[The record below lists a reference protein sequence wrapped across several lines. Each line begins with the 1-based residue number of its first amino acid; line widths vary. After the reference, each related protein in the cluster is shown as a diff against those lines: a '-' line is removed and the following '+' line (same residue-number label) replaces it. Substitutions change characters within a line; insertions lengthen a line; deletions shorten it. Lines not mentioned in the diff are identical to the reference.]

1 MGWLLELLFGAI
13 REMCSQFIIDMM
25 DVASS
30 MFTEILSCDLNLFED
45 LFGVVGDLYK
55 NAVMPIGIMLL
66 LMILVWQLFKSMFGK
81 TGIAS
86 EDPLELIFRSA
97 VCLILIAYAKQVVN
111 YILDLAGTPY
121 QWVVGT
127 AITVDSFSAYVSA
140 SEAVVSALGIDSL
153 SISMLLLIM
162 QFVVAWNYFKM
173 LFILAERYV
182 LLGVFSY
189 TAPLAFATGGSK
201 STNGILA
208 SWVKMF
214 GGQVLIV
221 ILDAW
226 CVKMFLSAYGNLM
239 ASSYGFTKFFAATM
253 CLIGFCKITAKL
265 DSYMGSLG
273 VNLGRTGGGLGGL
286 GALMMVGRL
295 LRAGTGLGSPS
306 AAKTGTGDGAMNFG
320 TGKGIPLGTPG
331 SGKGA
336 AAAASGMTVPQGTGI
351 GGLNPEGAA
360 DANSKPLGQ
369 PGMEDMPFVDDS
381 SFGADSN
388 ETMYP
393 FGNPDDME
401 AFGPDGMMPA
411 DGMNEEAM
419 TDTGRLTAGQGQDF
433 GEMESGMLPSMD
445 MEGGEEILPFG
456 NPDQMALD
464 GTGEVPGMEDA
475 LNPVSGWQE
484 DGASENLPEMGTEFA
499 GMEEISAPGGTMD
512 TLHGASVTEDATGA
526 GIGSTSTEAIG
537 GYPSMEEGG
546 TVPPEGE
553 GADSVAYSQHSG
565 AVSEQIGS
573 IPGAGGQLEHPTAGT
588 INQESL
594 AGERAAGMAGN
605 YGSNAAM
612 GTNAHGEGSAY
623 GAEGSAGKYGR
634 AAADST
640 VMDAGMYPV
649 NRDGEQYIRYDAAQ
663 YEKPKTGEYQT
674 IHENGKT
681 FYELPEKALA
691 PAMLPE
697 VKATLEK
704 DGTLHL
710 EKTYQKSRLS
720 QKEIRTVP
728 EYHAGKKKG
737 QSGNQ
742 KQGQPQR
749 RERKKT
755 ARRRKNQDTG

>member
-25 DVASS
+25 DVASN

-153 SISMLLLIM
+153 SISLLLLIM

-286 GALMMVGRL
+286 GAVMMAGRL

-306 AAKTGTGDGAMNFG
+306 AAKTGTGDGTMNFG

-331 SGKGA
+331 SGIGA
-336 AAAASGMTVPQGTGI
+336 AAAANGMTAPQGTGI

-360 DANSKPLGQ
+360 AANSKSFGQ
-369 PGMEDMPFVDDS
+369 SGMEDMPFVDDS

-388 ETMYP
+388 KTMYP
-393 FGNPDDME
+393 FGNPDE
-401 AFGPDGMMPA
+401 EEYFAPDGMMPA

-419 TDTGRLTAGQGQDF
+419 ADSGNLAAGQGQYF
-433 GEMESGMLPSMD
+433 GEMESGMLPSTD
-445 MEGGEEILPFG
+445 MEGVEESLPFG

-464 GTGEVPGMEDA
+464 GSGEVPGMDGT

-484 DGASENLPEMGTEFA
+484 DGASGNLPAMGTEFA
-499 GMEEISAPGGTMD
+499 GMEEMSAPGGTMD
-512 TLHGASVTEDATGA
+512 TLHGAAFTEDAAGA
-526 GIGSTSTEAIG
+526 GTSSISTETIG
-537 GYPSMEEGG
+537 GYPGKEAGE
-546 TVPPEGE
+546 TVPSE
-553 GADSVAYSQHSG
+553 GADSVAFSQHG
-565 AVSEQIGS
+565 RAVSEQIGS
-573 IPGAGGQLEHPTAGT
+573 IPRAGGQLEHPAAGT
-588 INQESL
+588 INQKSL
-594 AGERAAGMAGN
+594 AGERAAGMAGSH
-605 YGSNAAM
+605 GSNSAVV
-612 GTNAHGEGSAY
+612 TNAYGEGFAY

-649 NRDGEQYIRYDAAQ
+649 NRDGEQYMRYDAAQ

-681 FYELPEKALA
+681 FYELSEKAQA

-697 VKATLEK
+697 VKATLK
-704 DGTLHL
+704 RDGTLHL
-710 EKTYQKSRLS
+710 EKAYHKSQLS

-728 EYHAGKKKG
+728 EYHAGKKEG

-755 ARRRKNQDTG
+755 ASRRKNQNTGQS

>member
-25 DVASS
+25 DVASN

-208 SWVKMF
+208 SWIKMF

-286 GALMMVGRL
+286 GALMMAGRL

-306 AAKTGTGDGAMNFG
+306 AAKPGTGDGAMNFG

-336 AAAASGMTVPQGTGI
+336 AAAASGMTAPQGTGI

-360 DANSKPLGQ
+360 EATQSLSDNLGW
-369 PGMEDMPFVDDS
+369 
-381 SFGADSN
+381 
-388 ETMYP
+388 
-393 FGNPDDME
+393 
-401 AFGPDGMMPA
+401 
-411 DGMNEEAM
+411 
-419 TDTGRLTAGQGQDF
+419 R
-433 GEMESGMLPSMD
+433 
-445 MEGGEEILPFG
+445 I
-456 NPDQMALD
+456 
-464 GTGEVPGMEDA
+464 
-475 LNPVSGWQE
+475 
-484 DGASENLPEMGTEFA
+484 
-499 GMEEISAPGGTMD
+499 
-512 TLHGASVTEDATGA
+512 
-526 GIGSTSTEAIG
+526 
-537 GYPSMEEGG
+537 
-546 TVPPEGE
+546 
-553 GADSVAYSQHSG
+553 
-565 AVSEQIGS
+565 
-573 IPGAGGQLEHPTAGT
+573 
-588 INQESL
+588 
-594 AGERAAGMAGN
+594 
-605 YGSNAAM
+605 
-612 GTNAHGEGSAY
+612 
-623 GAEGSAGKYGR
+623 
-634 AAADST
+634 
-640 VMDAGMYPV
+640 
-649 NRDGEQYIRYDAAQ
+649 
-663 YEKPKTGEYQT
+663 
-674 IHENGKT
+674 
-681 FYELPEKALA
+681 
-691 PAMLPE
+691 
-697 VKATLEK
+697 
-704 DGTLHL
+704 
-710 EKTYQKSRLS
+710 
-720 QKEIRTVP
+720 
-728 EYHAGKKKG
+728 
-737 QSGNQ
+737 
-742 KQGQPQR
+742 
-749 RERKKT
+749 
-755 ARRRKNQDTG
+755 